1 MDDNA
6 RGKEETAMKAIKLQE
21 PRQVDCVE
29 LEKPVP
35 GPGQALVRIK
45 TAGIC
50 GSDIGAMSWPAS
62 LRRFRLITQKD

>member
-35 GPGQALVRIK
+35 GPGQALIRIK

-50 GSDIGAMSWPAS
+50 GSDIGA
-62 LRRFRLITQKD
+62 FR